1 MLITVRNNTEQ
12 DKIILTMLGF
22 DIQKQKEYE
31 VMKNTKKINTH
42 QLTLIGVMAAVT
54 CILGPLSLPIGI
66 VPISITNLA
75 IYFSVYVLGQKR
87 GTLSY
92 IVYLLIGLIGLPVF
106 SGFSGGFTKL
116 FGPTGGYLIG
126 FIFMAFI
133 SGIFIEKFSNKI
145 FMCFLGMT
153 LGTIVA
159 YIFGTTWLAY
169 QANLTFKATLAVG
182 VLPFIPGDVVKMV
195 IASLIGPQI
204 KKRLISA
211 GLY

>member
-1 MLITVRNNTEQ
+1 MENA
-12 DKIILTMLGF
+12 
-22 DIQKQKEYE
+22 
-31 VMKNTKKINTH
+31 KKINIH
-42 QLTLIGVMAAVT
+42 HLTLIGVMAAVI

-66 VPISITNLA
+66 VPISLTNLA

-92 IVYLLIGLIGLPVF
+92 IVYLFIGLVGLPVF

-133 SGIFIEKFSNKI
+133 SGIFIDKFSNKI
-145 FMCFLGMT
+145 YMCFLGMI
-153 LGTIVA
+153 LGTIVT
-159 YIFGTTWLAY
+159 YIFGTAWLAY
-169 QANLTFKATLAVG
+169 QLNMTFNASLAVG
-182 VLPFIPGDVVKMV
+182 VLPFIPGDIVKMV

-211 GLY
+211 GLTE

>member
-1 MLITVRNNTEQ
+1 ME
-12 DKIILTMLGF
+12 
-22 DIQKQKEYE
+22 
-31 VMKNTKKINTH
+31 NTKRINTH
-42 QLTLIGVMAAVT
+42 QLTLIGVMASVI

-66 VPISITNLA
+66 VPISLTNLA

-92 IVYLLIGLIGLPVF
+92 IVYLLIGLVGLPVF

-133 SGIFIEKFSNKI
+133 SGIFIDKFSNKI
-145 FMCFLGMT
+145 YMCFLGMI

-159 YIFGTTWLAY
+159 YILGTAWLAY
-169 QANLTFKATLAVG
+169 QTNLTFNATLAIG
-182 VLPFIPGDVVKMV
+182 VLPFIPGDVAKMV

>member
-1 MLITVRNNTEQ
+1 MENA
-12 DKIILTMLGF
+12 
-22 DIQKQKEYE
+22 
-31 VMKNTKKINTH
+31 KKINIH
-42 QLTLIGVMAAVT
+42 HLTLIGVMAAVI

-66 VPISITNLA
+66 VPISLTNLA

-92 IVYLLIGLIGLPVF
+92 IVYLFIGLVGLPVF

-133 SGIFIEKFSNKI
+133 SGFFIDKFPTKI
-145 FMCFLGMT
+145 YMCLLGMI
-153 LGTIVA
+153 LGTIVT
-159 YIFGTTWLAY
+159 YIFGTAWLAY
-169 QANLTFKATLAVG
+169 QLNMTFNASLAIG
-182 VLPFIPGDVVKMV
+182 VLPFIPGDIVKMV
-195 IASLIGPQI
+195 IALLIGPQI

-211 GLY
+211 GLTE

>member
-1 MLITVRNNTEQ
+1 MENA
-12 DKIILTMLGF
+12 
-22 DIQKQKEYE
+22 
-31 VMKNTKKINTH
+31 KKINIH
-42 QLTLIGVMAAVT
+42 HLTLIGVMAAVI

-66 VPISITNLA
+66 VPISLTNLV
-75 IYFSVYVLGQKR
+75 IYFSVYVLGKKR

-92 IVYLLIGLIGLPVF
+92 IVYLFIGLVGLPVF

-133 SGIFIEKFSNKI
+133 SGFFIDKFSTKI
-145 FMCFLGMT
+145 YMCFLGML
-153 LGTIVA
+153 LGTIVT
-159 YIFGTTWLAY
+159 YIFGTAWLAY
-169 QANLTFKATLAVG
+169 QLNMTFNASLSIG
-182 VLPFIPGDVVKMV
+182 VIPFILGDIVKMV

-211 GLY
+211 GLIE

>member
-1 MLITVRNNTEQ
+1 MENA
-12 DKIILTMLGF
+12 
-22 DIQKQKEYE
+22 
-31 VMKNTKKINTH
+31 KKINIH
-42 QLTLIGVMAAVT
+42 HLTLIGVMAAVI

-66 VPISITNLA
+66 VPISLTNLA

-92 IVYLLIGLIGLPVF
+92 IVYLFIGLVGLPVF

-133 SGIFIEKFSNKI
+133 SGIFIDKFSNKI
-145 FMCFLGMT
+145 YMCFLGMI
-153 LGTIVA
+153 LGTIVT
-159 YIFGTTWLAY
+159 YIFGTAWLAY
-169 QANLTFKATLAVG
+169 QLNMTFNASLAVG
-182 VLPFIPGDVVKMV
+182 VLPFIPGDIVKMV
-195 IASLIGPQI
+195 IALLIGPQI

-211 GLY
+211 GLTE